1 MDFGEFHDR
10 LVARGYSDDTATT
23 HVRRKRR
30 IPQDLMDITGVISLP
45 PDKSDSDLVRD
56 VVLEKYGNPVLKF
69 CGVLSKDDADRM
81 SAVVAEQRTIDEDMW
96 K

>member
-10 LVARGYSDDTATT
+10 LVARGSSDDTADA

-45 PDKSDSDLVRD
+45 PDKRDSDLLRD
-56 VVLEKYGNPVLKF
+56 AVLEKYGNLK
-69 CGVLSKDDADRM
+69 
-81 SAVVAEQRTIDEDMW
+81 
-96 K
+96 

>member
-1 MDFGEFHDR
+1 
-10 LVARGYSDDTATT
+10 
-23 HVRRKRR
+23 
-30 IPQDLMDITGVISLP
+30 MDITGVISLP

-56 VVLEKYGNPVLKF
+56 AVLDKHGNPVLKF
-69 CGVLSKDDADRM
+69 YGVLSVDEADRM